1 MVLLEPGEQ
10 IQGVAGGRGGV
21 DRAGSIRKSCFP
33 LRASVPLL
41 SLDGVAKKS
50 SDCHGL
56 TSPRI
61 LRPSKAWYG
70 RTPPILLSDVDALLF
85 DSMGSLL
92 SDVGVWSW
100 DWATRRGRE
109 SAIAASRWE
118 RDLGSVCARVCMW
131 LNTPTSCG
139 SHAMTLVFFIV
150 SSRPRNKLGIHSS
163 S

>member
-1 MVLLEPGEQ
+1 MLLQSLEGRWILPQLFLDVPTFWWFASSSFAKIFIRSTFVILLEPGEQ
-10 IQGVAGGRGGV
+10 TQGVAGGKGGV
-21 DRAGSIRKSCFP
+21 DRTGSIRKSCFL

-61 LRPSKAWYG
+61 LRSSKAWYG
-70 RTPPILLSDVDALLF
+70 RTPPILLSDVDTLLF

-100 DWATRRGRE
+100 D
-109 SAIAASRWE
+109 
-118 RDLGSVCARVCMW
+118 
-131 LNTPTSCG
+131 
-139 SHAMTLVFFIV
+139 
-150 SSRPRNKLGIHSS
+150 
-163 S
+163 